1 MDILQFETQS
11 ISCCLAEGRVIFN
24 ILHKKNIR
32 VNCCQASYV
41 EEKLETVIEICE
53 RKQKQGR
60 EKHENFRRQ
69 SLSNYGF
76 PANLPFAFEQFLLL

>member
-1 MDILQFETQS
+1 MQLLS
-11 ISCCLAEGRVIFN
+11 RKLCGR
-24 ILHKKNIR
+24 
-32 VNCCQASYV
+32 
-41 EEKLETVIEICE
+41 KLETVIEICE

-69 SLSNYGF
+69 SLSNCGF

>member
-1 MDILQFETQS
+1 M
-11 ISCCLAEGRVIFN
+11 
-24 ILHKKNIR
+24 
-32 VNCCQASYV
+32 

-60 EKHENFRRQ
+60 EKHENFRGQ

-76 PANLPFAFEQFLLL
+76 PANLPFAFEQFLLLQDNLALKAWNTSLSVYNIRTRACAWYQNEFRKDDQSK